1 MGFLWAWAFGL
12 STPLAL
18 GLVLISAVPG
28 GAHSNLYSSFAKA
41 DIALSVTLTALS
53 GVITIVTIPLVL
65 SLAIAV
71 FAVPGEVPPMPIG
84 ATMLQ
89 IFFVMG
95 LPVALGML
103 LRARS
108 ERWAK
113 RLEGPVKGAAA
124 LLLVLIILGS
134 LRGNGDKLAAAAL
147 SSGAAVVALNV
158 SSMLLGWGLAR
169 LAGLSVPQQLTI
181 TLEVGIQNA
190 TLAFA
195 LGLALLRGDLSL
207 PRPVGRPDRLRPA
220 PRGPRAGRPLYERFG
235 KAIKG
240 GNNLVIDTIHD
251 DGPEIP
257 LRMAP
262 MVLVGTVLTHLFGGS
277 AGREGTAVQM
287 GASLADAISHRI
299 GVSSAVRRQLLAAGV
314 AGGFGSVFGTPI
326 AGTVFGLE
334 FVSLGRIEYDAL
346 IPALVAALVGDVTTR
361 AWGVGHTPT
370 PRRRASRSTPCWR

>member
-1 MGFLWAWAFGL
+1 MDAKAQLFLVISVSAIMLTMGLGLTTGDFRRIASQPRAVIVGLLGQLVCLPAMGFLWAWAFGL

-18 GLVLISAVPG
+18 GLVLIAAVPG

-113 RLEGPVKGAAA
+113 RLEGPVKGTAA
-124 LLLVLIILGS
+124 LLLVLIIVGS

-158 SSMLLGWGLAR
+158 SGMLLGWGLAR

-207 PRPVGRPDRLRPA
+207 LPPVFLYSLLVYFTGAVVVVIGR
-220 PRGPRAGRPLYERFG
+220 RAHARTQ
-235 KAIKG
+235 A
-240 GNNLVIDTIHD
+240 
-251 DGPEIP
+251 
-257 LRMAP
+257 
-262 MVLVGTVLTHLFGGS
+262 
-277 AGREGTAVQM
+277 
-287 GASLADAISHRI
+287 ADAH
-299 GVSSAVRRQLLAAGV
+299 VAPAEAA
-314 AGGFGSVFGTPI
+314 T
-326 AGTVFGLE
+326 
-334 FVSLGRIEYDAL
+334 
-346 IPALVAALVGDVTTR
+346 
-361 AWGVGHTPT
+361 
-370 PRRRASRSTPCWR
+370 